1 MILFQELSIKTR
13 ELLNNLSSLAPEGE
27 KITLEL
33 LHARKLTPATETF
46 LYSLASAEGL
56 AQLWIQVDFYL
67 LCIINWFFVLFIPT

>member
-1 MILFQELSIKTR
+1 MCRKGEETSSVASCLNVFHLLYTQELSIKTR

-27 KITLEL
+27 KITLDL

-56 AQLWIQVDFYL
+56 AQF
-67 LCIINWFFVLFIPT
+67 

>member
-1 MILFQELSIKTR
+1 MCGKGEETSSVASCLNVLHLLCTQELSIKTR

-27 KITLEL
+27 KITLDL

-56 AQLWIQVDFYL
+56 AQL
-67 LCIINWFFVLFIPT
+67 